1 MSARNSASSP
11 VAVRNEN
18 PLSLIRQIFYDQP
31 SDRTTHPADLPGHS
45 TSEEHD
51 DGIDWSDHRMGGQP
65 KNPGPKI

>member
-1 MSARNSASSP
+1 

-31 SDRTTHPADLPGHS
+31 SDRTTHPADLPGQS
-45 TSEEHD
+45 TGEEHD